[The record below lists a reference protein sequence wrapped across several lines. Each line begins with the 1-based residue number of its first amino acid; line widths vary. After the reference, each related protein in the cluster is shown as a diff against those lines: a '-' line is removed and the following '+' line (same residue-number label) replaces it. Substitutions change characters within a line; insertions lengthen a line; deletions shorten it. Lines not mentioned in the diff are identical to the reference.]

1 LDFDLT
7 LRSSRVKQLFYT
19 EEDGINLVCLRLSA
33 AINMRRMVHT
43 LRQIQTKPNINL
55 RFPADCEGW
64 YNCVYMGEELHEGEG
79 LEIINT
85 LRTHM
90 QDHHRKYYESLSS
103 GTFHV
108 THMLRDPIRRRGG
121 ALSRRNAESPVYNP
135 QTPPGTESDSSQEDA
150 QPQPSGTAAPPESDS
165 EDDAQPLRTDSTAE
179 TVVLPPT
186 LPVTPQLSRA
196 GSTETVALFPPPAAV
211 FNPPATINGQPNTV
225 EQGMQMTDTIAT
237 VMRNLYN
244 IEPGFN
250 LPDRLDEI
258 MRAVNHLSD
267 RL

>member
-1 LDFDLT
+1 LALGSF
-7 LRSSRVKQLFYT
+7 RVKQLFYT

-33 AINMRRMVHT
+33 AINRRRMAHT

-103 GTFHV
+103 GTFHA
-108 THMLRDPIRRRGG
+108 THMLRDPIRRRGR
-121 ALSRRNAESPVYNP
+121 AQSPVYNP
-135 QTPPGTESDSSQEDA
+135 QTPSDSSQEDA

-165 EDDAQPLRTDSTAE
+165 DDDAQPLRTDSTAE

-196 GSTETVALFPPPAAV
+196 GSTETVALFPPSAAV

-250 LPDRLDEI
+250 LPDRLNEI
-258 MRAVNHLSD
+258 MRAINHLSD